1 MELLECQFSWFL
13 LLSLYFNQLKKRKA
27 FPHYQ
32 YLKYMMRVSEE
43 LEEVP
48 ATAGLLHA
56 CEDTQPWYHTQMCSC
71 RGEKKKTVY
80 FILLPICMT
89 VAQNMSIIKYVNEQ
103 TPQKYTPAACEHTAV
118 SKTNIYIYRF
128 HRPDYSKTLSSAE

>member
-1 MELLECQFSWFL
+1 
-13 LLSLYFNQLKKRKA
+13 
-27 FPHYQ
+27 
-32 YLKYMMRVSEE
+32 MMRVSEK

-48 ATAGLLHA
+48 ATALVYCTHVKTHSRGLTLRCVA
-56 CEDTQPWYHTQMCSC
+56 A
-71 RGEKKKTVY
+71 GEKKKKTVY

-118 SKTNIYIYRF
+118 SKTYLYI
-128 HRPDYSKTLSSAE
+128 